1 MIQAGLCK
9 KTEHSVEGHETTD
22 RVIKNKVHDMDP
34 NGEEQNVQMR
44 SIEDMLEQNDNQLDG
59 VINNVPIETEAEK
72 GAKSSV
78 MDKLKATN
86 PEKHCSKCHHPTD
99 REAR

>member
-1 MIQAGLCK
+1 MAEGK
-9 KTEHSVEGHETTD
+9 KGTPVEKWDEVNGRED
-22 RVIKNKVHDMDP
+22 MAENKVRDMDR

-59 VINNVPIETEAEK
+59 VINNVSIETEAEK
-72 GAKSSV
+72 EAKSSV
-78 MDKLKATN
+78 VDKLKATN
-86 PEKHCSKCHHPTD
+86 SEKHCTKCHHPTD